1 MYHKANSTEKGVY
14 TRLEKKQQ
22 KHAGPVDISLC
33 SNAVG
38 SNDFVVR
45 KRVVKLQYLHV
56 NLKLPL
62 F

>member
-14 TRLEKKQQ
+14 TRLEKNNQ

-45 KRVVKLQYLHV
+45 KRVVKLQYL
-56 NLKLPL
+56 NLKLPI

>member
-14 TRLEKKQQ
+14 TRLEKK
-22 KHAGPVDISLC
+22 KNAGPVDISLC

-38 SNDFVVR
+38 SNDSVVR
-45 KRVVKLQYLHV
+45 KRVVKMQYL
-56 NLKLPL
+56 NLKLPI

>member
-14 TRLEKKQQ
+14 TWLEKLKK

-45 KRVVKLQYLHV
+45 KRVVKLQYL
-56 NLKLPL
+56 NLKLPI

>member
-14 TRLEKKQQ
+14 TRLEKLK
-22 KHAGPVDISLC
+22 KTKKLAGPVDISLC

-45 KRVVKLQYLHV
+45 KRVVKLQYL
-56 NLKLPL
+56 NLKLPI

>member
-45 KRVVKLQYLHV
+45 KRVVRLQYL
-56 NLKLPL
+56 NLKLPI

>member
-14 TRLEKKQQ
+14 TRLENLKK

-38 SNDFVVR
+38 SNAFVVR
-45 KRVVKLQYLHV
+45 KRVVKLQYL
-56 NLKLPL
+56 NLKLPI

>member
-14 TRLEKKQQ
+14 TRLEKKKQK

-45 KRVVKLQYLHV
+45 KRVVKLQYL
-56 NLKLPL
+56 NLKLL
-62 F
+62 IF

>member
-14 TRLEKKQQ
+14 TRLKKFKK

-38 SNDFVVR
+38 SNDSVVR
-45 KRVVKLQYLHV
+45 KRVVKLQYL
-56 NLKLPL
+56 NLKLL
-62 F
+62 IF

>member
-45 KRVVKLQYLHV
+45 KRVVKLQYL
-56 NLKLPL
+56 NLKLPI

>member
-14 TRLEKKQQ
+14 TRLENLKK

-45 KRVVKLQYLHV
+45 KRVVKLQYL
-56 NLKLPL
+56 NLKLPI

>member
-14 TRLEKKQQ
+14 TRLEKKNQ

-45 KRVVKLQYLHV
+45 KQVVKLQYL
-56 NLKLPL
+56 NLKLPI

>member
-14 TRLEKKQQ
+14 TRLKKLKK

-45 KRVVKLQYLHV
+45 KRVVKLQYL
-56 NLKLPL
+56 NLKLPI

>member
-1 MYHKANSTEKGVY
+1 MYHKAISTEKGVY
-14 TRLEKKQQ
+14 TRLEKLKK

-45 KRVVKLQYLHV
+45 KRVVKLQYL
-56 NLKLPL
+56 NLKLPI

>member
-14 TRLEKKQQ
+14 TRLEKKKQ

-45 KRVVKLQYLHV
+45 KRVVKLQYL
-56 NLKLPL
+56 NLKLPI

>member
-38 SNDFVVR
+38 SNDFVVC
-45 KRVVKLQYLHV
+45 KRVVKLQYL
-56 NLKLPL
+56 NLKLPI

>member
-14 TRLEKKQQ
+14 TRLEKFKKQ
-22 KHAGPVDISLC
+22 HAGPVDISLC

-45 KRVVKLQYLHV
+45 KRVVKLQYL
-56 NLKLPL
+56 NLKLPI

>member
-14 TRLEKKQQ
+14 TRLEKKNQ

-45 KRVVKLQYLHV
+45 KRVVKLQYL
-56 NLKLPL
+56 NLKLPI

>member
-14 TRLEKKQQ
+14 TRLEKFK
-22 KHAGPVDISLC
+22 KKNAGPVDISLC

-45 KRVVKLQYLHV
+45 KRVVKLQYL
-56 NLKLPL
+56 NLKLPI

>member
-14 TRLEKKQQ
+14 TRLEKLKK

-38 SNDFVVR
+38 SNDSVVR
-45 KRVVKLQYLHV
+45 KRVVKLQYL
-56 NLKLPL
+56 NLKLPI

>member
-38 SNDFVVR
+38 SNDSVVR
-45 KRVVKLQYLHV
+45 KRVVKLQYL
-56 NLKLPL
+56 NLKLPI

>member
-14 TRLEKKQQ
+14 TRLEKFKK

-33 SNAVG
+33 SNALG

-45 KRVVKLQYLHV
+45 K
-56 NLKLPL
+56 
-62 F
+62 

>member
-14 TRLEKKQQ
+14 TRLEKNNK
-22 KHAGPVDISLC
+22 KHAGLVDISLC

-45 KRVVKLQYLHV
+45 KRVVKLQYL
-56 NLKLPL
+56 NLKLPI